1 MSVEFNHNGNSYEI
15 INDNEVRLTNMP
27 RTFGDN
33 DFIPKYAMYRDKR
46 YTVTE
51 IGLVKDEYSASVFR
65 VKSSYS
71 SSSDLTPE
79 MNSLTQLVIPN
90 SVKKIHPSAFYNCKG
105 LTTLT
110 IPDSVTEIGK
120 EAFKFC
126 YSLLELKI
134 PDSVTE
140 IGEMAFA
147 YCYKLLELKIPNSVT
162 KIGEGAF
169 WHCHSL
175 LELKI
180 PNSVTEIGA
189 WAFEEPRSLKKLKLP
204 NKIKKIPKGM
214 FANGSMSNEVLTSLT
229 IPSSVEEIGERAFD
243 AFKNLKEVEICN
255 DPGEVMIAVNAFPS
269 SAKITYTGKKA
280 QPKGD
285 APKTDVDAT
294 PAPTIDLDKLIAA
307 VVADGVIT
315 DKERSVV
322 LKKATAAG
330 YDADEVEVLLD
341 GKLAE
346 IATKEKPNPKP
357 APKVESKI
365 KVTPVITNNTYK
377 EKAVI
382 DGVTIGVN
390 SNNSIEISNADFPSV
405 KEGLRCLA
413 EKAGFKVDP
422 KWNTQQLGKKLIAHI
437 NGK

>member
-15 INDNEVRLTNMP
+15 INDNEVRLTNLP

-51 IGLVKDEYSASVFR
+51 IGLVKGEYSASVFR

-140 IGEMAFA
+140 IGNSAFRD
-147 YCYKLLELKIPNSVT
+147 CS
-162 KIGEGAF
+162 
-169 WHCHSL
+169 SL

-180 PNSVTEIGA
+180 PNSVTEIGE
-189 WAFEEPRSLKKLKLP
+189 WAFYGPRSLKKLKLP

-214 FANGSMSNEVLTSLT
+214 FAYLSEPNEVLTSLT
-229 IPSSVEEIGERAFD
+229 IPSSVEEIGERAFE

-255 DPGEVMIAVNAFPS
+255 DPGEVMIAVNAFRS

-357 APKVESKI
+357 APKAESKI
-365 KVTPVITNNTYK
+365 KATPVITSNTYK

>member
-1 MSVEFNHNGNSYEI
+1 
-15 INDNEVRLTNMP
+15 
-27 RTFGDN
+27 
-33 DFIPKYAMYRDKR
+33 
-46 YTVTE
+46 
-51 IGLVKDEYSASVFR
+51 
-65 VKSSYS
+65 
-71 SSSDLTPE
+71 
-79 MNSLTQLVIPN
+79 
-90 SVKKIHPSAFYNCKG
+90 
-105 LTTLT
+105 
-110 IPDSVTEIGK
+110 
-120 EAFKFC
+120 
-126 YSLLELKI
+126 
-134 PDSVTE
+134 
-140 IGEMAFA
+140 
-147 YCYKLLELKIPNSVT
+147 
-162 KIGEGAF
+162 
-169 WHCHSL
+169 
-175 LELKI
+175 
-180 PNSVTEIGA
+180 
-189 WAFEEPRSLKKLKLP
+189 
-204 NKIKKIPKGM
+204 
-214 FANGSMSNEVLTSLT
+214 
-229 IPSSVEEIGERAFD
+229 
-243 AFKNLKEVEICN
+243 
-255 DPGEVMIAVNAFPS
+255 MIAVNAFPS

-357 APKVESKI
+357 APKAESKI
-365 KVTPVITNNTYK
+365 KATPVITSNTYK